1 MTTDL
6 TMELS
11 NFLSMVVLTVA
22 AAMPAQAQITINE
35 VMASNGSTNTDP
47 DYGANA
53 DWIELYNAGQTD
65 VSLGGW
71 SITDNLGKPQKYIL
85 PEVSVKAGGYLLIWC
100 DDNGTGLHASF
111 KLSADGEEVG
121 LFDADGNMV
130 DSMSFGPQ
138 YGDISFGR
146 SIDNSQLTVFFMT
159 PTPGAANT
167 TQGYTGR
174 SNQPVILTQGGAY
187 AGSVTVTITNDQGG
201 VVYYTT
207 DGSEPTQGSSVYS
220 APLTFTKTT
229 VLRARILEDGKMP
242 GIIKTMT
249 YFLNNEFQ
257 GHSLPVISLATD
269 SINFWDTERG
279 IYGYTNSHNEKADF
293 EIPANIE
300 LYENNGSDR
309 AAFNDAVGVKIN
321 GLYAWQIPQKMLG
334 IYFKKKYGE
343 SKLSYQLFHDD
354 ERTKFDD
361 FALRASGNDWNYTMF
376 RDGLLQQACRR
387 GGLNLA
393 LQAFRPSVVYLN
405 GEFLGIHNIREK
417 VNEEYVETRY
427 GLEAGTFDMIE
438 GDQNVE
444 AGDWEEW
451 NHYKELW
458 QKDLSVQANYDA
470 LTAIMDVENYTDF
483 MVAQIW
489 SHNTSVNHNPMAWK
503 PKDGGQWRWIF
514 TDGDR
519 GFNSYADD
527 YTDWYAGKTNM
538 PFGSML
544 KNDGY
549 RRYFCKRAADLLFTA
564 FNPEEIQRQVTEH
577 AQDIEPLMEQ
587 QVQRWLGTRSSYSGN
602 ALTSTR
608 QWRSRISYLRDF
620 CNGRPIVLLWDM
632 YENYGSGV
640 PALLT
645 LTGKSGFKFNGLSI
659 DKDKW
664 CGSYPTD
671 MEIILTAGQRVGY
684 TFKGWRENAVKKL
697 ISTGSQWK
705 YLDDG
710 TSPSSWYAAS
720 FDDSEWK
727 TGASPL
733 GYDTDNK
740 MTDLIKTTVN
750 YGSSNSKYVTTYF
763 RRKFTVDDDPASYLQ
778 IKLRLLRD
786 DGAVVWLN
794 GKQII
799 RSNLREN
806 FESSPLADNYAIP
819 KRAAIRYLTYDIDPS
834 WLCQGENTI
843 AVEIH
848 QNAKNSSDII
858 MDVELLAVLNQ
869 TASNNRLSEQTNPTI
884 KFSIDSDMAAEA
896 MYEPSGLN
904 MLPDTI
910 FSDMTLLKSKS
921 PYYTAADVTVVKG
934 ARLTIEPGVEI
945 RFAPNSCMIVH
956 GGLTAQGTRSDSIR
970 FVLNPQYAGQSWGA
984 LCLINSDSR
993 STLSYATMVDASQGP
1008 RPYNCVAAIS
1018 AYNCQ
1023 QLVLDHLNITDV
1035 TSNPIAARYSD
1046 VTLTNSVIH
1055 SRVTGDLINIKY
1067 GKGRVEHCTFIGND
1081 KVDTD
1086 AIDYD
1091 GINGGIIRDVVAHHF
1106 LGDNS
1111 DAVDIGEQ
1119 AIDVIIDSLMAYNIT
1134 DKGISVGQRSS
1145 VKVTN
1150 STFIQ
1155 TNMGIAVK
1163 DSCHADVDK
1172 CTFFAVATPVACYEK
1187 VEGRLGGNAVVSE
1200 CILSNSYDQTYQC
1213 DDKSSILFS
1222 RSLSDGD
1229 TLSIGNLYG
1238 DPGFTSATEFLLTPA
1253 DLKIGSSYMPEIPQ
1267 MEPLISEICY
1277 HPILDSESE
1286 FIRIYNPADAPF
1298 DISGYVLSQAFDFVF
1313 PDGSIIPAH
1322 GSAYVAANASKFT
1335 PIAQGEQVWQWT
1347 DGKLSNNGE
1356 SVRLSNAAGIVV
1368 DQVSYMSVDPWPVSQ
1383 QSGTI
1388 ILLLRDLNADNHIAA
1403 NWTLKMYPDDVEL
1416 IPATPD
1422 SDILYD
1428 LSGRPIERQP
1438 RGIVIINGKLY
1449 YYK

>member
-1 MTTDL
+1 MFMKRSYYFSVIL
-6 TMELS
+6 
-11 NFLSMVVLTVA
+11 VLTA
-22 AAMPAQAQITINE
+22 LTSMPMQAQVTINE
-35 VMASNGSTNTDP
+35 VLASNGSVNTDP

-65 VSLGGW
+65 VNLGGW
-71 SITDNLGKPQKYIL
+71 SVTDNLDKPQKHIF
-85 PEVSVKAGGYLLIWC
+85 PDGITIKAGGYLLIWC
-100 DDNGTGLHASF
+100 DDLGTGLHAGF

-121 LFDADGNMV
+121 LFDASGNMV

-138 YGDISFGR
+138 YGDISYGR
-146 SIDNSQLTVFFMT
+146 SRDNAGMDVFFMT
-159 PTPGAANT
+159 PTPGTANT
-167 TQGYTGR
+167 TPGYTGR

-201 VVYYTT
+201 KVYYTT
-207 DGSEPTQGSSVYS
+207 DGSEPTEQSSVYS
-220 APLTFTKTT
+220 APLTFTTTT
-229 VLRARILEDGKMP
+229 VLRARILEAGKMP
-242 GIIKTMT
+242 GQTKTMT

-257 GHSLPVISLATD
+257 GHSLPVVSLATE
-269 SINFWDTERG
+269 SSNFWDSEHG
-279 IYGYTNSHNEKADF
+279 IYGYTDKYNEKADF
-293 EIPANIE
+293 EVPVNIE

-309 AAFNDAVGVKIN
+309 AAFNEPAGVKIN
-321 GLYAWQIPQKMLG
+321 GLYAWQLPQKMLG
-334 IYFKKKYGE
+334 VYFKKKYGE
-343 SKLSYQLFHDD
+343 SKLSYQLFYDD
-354 ERTKFDD
+354 ERTTFDD

-405 GEFLGIHNIREK
+405 GEYLGIHNIREK

-427 GLEAGTFDMIE
+427 GLKPGTFDMIE

-458 QKDLSVQANYDA
+458 QKDLSVQSNYDA
-470 LTAIMDVENYTDF
+470 LAAIMDVENFTDF
-483 MVAQIW
+483 IMAQIY

-503 PKDGGQWRWIF
+503 PKGSGQWRWIF

-519 GFNSYADD
+519 GFNKYADD
-527 YTDWYAGKTNM
+527 FADWYANKANM

-544 KNDGY
+544 KNEGY
-549 RRYFCKRAADLLFTA
+549 RKYFCKRAADLLFTA

-577 AQDIEPLMEQ
+577 SKDIEPLMEQ
-587 QVQRWLGTRSSYSGN
+587 QVQRWYGTSSSYSGA

-620 CNGRPIVLLWDM
+620 CNGRPIMLLWDM
-632 YENYGSGV
+632 YENYGIGQ
-640 PALLT
+640 PAMLT

-659 DKDKW
+659 NKDKW
-664 CGSYPTD
+664 SGSYPTD
-671 MEIILTAGQRVGY
+671 MEITLTAGQRVGY
-684 TFKGWRENAVKKL
+684 TFKGWRENAVKYL

-705 YLDDG
+705 YLDNG
-710 TSPSSWYAAS
+710 SSPTSWYSAS
-720 FDDSEWK
+720 FDDSSWAS
-727 TGASPL
+727 GASPL

-740 MTDLIKTTVN
+740 MTDLIKTTVD
-750 YGSSNSKYVTTYF
+750 YGSSSSKYVTTYF
-763 RRKFTVDDDPASYLQ
+763 RRKFTVQDDPSSSYLQ

-786 DGAVVWLN
+786 DGAVVWIN

-819 KRAAIRYLTYDIDPS
+819 KRGAIRYLTYDIDPS
-834 WLCQGENTI
+834 CLHKGENTI
-843 AVEIH
+843 AVEVH
-848 QNAKNSSDII
+848 QTSRTSSDII

-869 TASNNRLSEQTNPTI
+869 TASRDRLSGQSSPTI
-884 KFSIDSDMAAEA
+884 KLSIDSDMAIEA
-896 MYEPSGLN
+896 MYEPDGLN

-910 FSDMTLLKSKS
+910 FTDMTLLKSKS
-921 PYYTAADVTVVKG
+921 PYYTAADVTVIKG

-970 FVLNPQYAGQSWGA
+970 FVLNPQYAGQAWGA
-984 LCLINSDSR
+984 VCFINSDSK
-993 STLSYATMVDASQGP
+993 STLSYATMHDAGQGP
-1008 RPYNCVAAIS
+1008 RMYNCVAAIS

-1046 VTLTNSVIH
+1046 VTLTNSLIH

-1067 GKGRVEHCTFIGND
+1067 GTGRVEHCTFIGND
-1081 KVDTD
+1081 QVDTD

-1091 GINGGIIRDVVAHHF
+1091 GVNGGIIRDVVAHHF
-1106 LGDNS
+1106 LGGNS

-1119 AIDVIIDSLMAYNIT
+1119 ALNVVIDSLLAYNIT

-1145 VKVTN
+1145 VKVSN

-1155 TNMGIAVK
+1155 TDMGVAVK

-1187 VEGRLGGNAVVSE
+1187 VDGRLGGNAVVTE
-1200 CILSNSYDQTYQC
+1200 CILSNSYDRTYLC
-1213 DDKSSILFS
+1213 DAKSSIRFS
-1222 RSLSDGD
+1222 GSLSDGD
-1229 TLSIGNLYG
+1229 TLSMGNLYG
-1238 DPGFTSATEFLLTPA
+1238 DPQFISATDYVLTPA
-1253 DLKIGSSYMPEIPQ
+1253 DLKIGSLYLPETPQ
-1267 MEPLISEICY
+1267 KEPVISEICY
-1277 HPILDSESE
+1277 HPKLDSESE
-1286 FIRIYNPADAPF
+1286 FIRIYNPADTPF
-1298 DISGYVLSQAFDFVF
+1298 DISGYILSQAFDFIF
-1313 PDGSIIPAH
+1313 PEGSLIPAH
-1322 GSAYVAANASKFT
+1322 GSAYVAANASKLT
-1335 PIAQGEQVWQWT
+1335 PIANGDQIWQWT

-1368 DQVSYMSVDPWPVSQ
+1368 DQVSYMSVAPWPVSE
-1383 QSGTI
+1383 QSETTV
-1388 ILLLRDLNADNHIAA
+1388 LLLRDLNADNHIAA
-1403 NWTLKMYPDDVEL
+1403 NWTLKQYSADVEL
-1416 IPATPD
+1416 IPAVSGTD
-1422 SDILYD
+1422 MIYDIN
-1428 LSGRPIERQP
+1428 GRAIEGQP
-1438 RGIVIINGKLY
+1438 RGIVIINGRLY

>member
-1 MTTDL
+1 MAVMAVTA
-6 TMELS
+6 S
-11 NFLSMVVLTVA
+11 KPVH
-22 AAMPAQAQITINE
+22 AQITINE
-35 VMASNGSTNTDP
+35 VLASNNSINTDP
-47 DYGANA
+47 DYGSNA

-65 VSLGGW
+65 VNLGGW
-71 SITDNLGKPQKYIL
+71 AVTDNLGKPQKYIL
-85 PEVSVKAGGYLLIWC
+85 PDGTTIKAGGYLLIWC
-100 DDNGTGLHASF
+100 DDKGTGLHASF

-121 LFDADGNMV
+121 LSNADGKIV
-130 DSMSFGPQ
+130 DSMTFGPQ
-138 YGDISFGR
+138 YVDISYGR
-146 SIDNSQLTVFFMT
+146 PKDNTATTVFFMT

-167 TQGYTGR
+167 AQGYTGR

-187 AGSVTVTITNDQGG
+187 TGSVTVSMTNDQGG

-207 DGSEPTQGSSVYS
+207 DGSEPTNESAVYS

-229 VLRARILEDGKMP
+229 VLRARILEAGMMP
-242 GIIKTMT
+242 GETKTMT
-249 YFLNNEFQ
+249 YFLNNEFN
-257 GHSLPVISLATD
+257 GHSLPVVSLVTE
-269 SINFWDTERG
+269 SSNFWDSEHG
-279 IYGYTNSHNEKADF
+279 IYGYTDKYNEKADF

-309 AAFNDAVGVKIN
+309 AAFNEAVGVKIN
-321 GLYAWQIPQKMLG
+321 GLYAWQLPQKMLG
-334 IYFKKKYGE
+334 IYFRKKYGE

-354 ERTKFDD
+354 ERTTFDD

-376 RDGLLQQACRR
+376 RDGLLQQACRK

-438 GDQNVE
+438 GDQNIE
-444 AGDWEEW
+444 AGDMVEW

-458 QKDLSVQANYDA
+458 QKDLNVQANYDA

-503 PKDGGQWRWIF
+503 PKGEGVWRWIF

-519 GFNSYADD
+519 GFNKYADD
-527 YTDWYAGKTNM
+527 YADWYAEKANM

-549 RRYFCKRAADLLFTA
+549 RRYFCKRTADLLFTA

-577 AQDIEPLMEQ
+577 AKDIEPLMEQ
-587 QVQRWLGTRSSYSGN
+587 QVQRWLGTSSTYSGN

-620 CNGRPIVLLWDM
+620 CNGRPIVLLWDL
-632 YENYGSGV
+632 YETYGAGM

-645 LTGKSGFKFNGLSI
+645 LTGKSGFNFNGLSI
-659 DKDKW
+659 DRNKW
-664 CGSYPTD
+664 SGSYPTD
-671 MEIILTAGQRVGY
+671 MEITLTAGERVGY

-710 TSPSSWYAAS
+710 STPASWYAAS
-720 FDDSEWK
+720 FDDSGWK

-750 YGSSNSKYVTTYF
+750 YGSENSKYVITYF
-763 RRKFTVDDDPASYLQ
+763 RKKISIDEDPASYLQ

-786 DGAVVWLN
+786 DGAVVWIN
-794 GKQII
+794 GKEII

-806 FESSPLADNYAIP
+806 FESNPLADNYAIP
-819 KRAAIRYLTYDIDPS
+819 KRAAIRYVTYDIDPS
-834 WLCQGENTI
+834 CLRQGENTI

-848 QNAKNSSDII
+848 QNARNSSDII
-858 MDVELLAVLNQ
+858 MDVELLAVLDQ
-869 TASNNRLSEQTNPTI
+869 TASQNRLSGQTSPTI
-884 KFSIDSDMAAEA
+884 RFSIDSDMAIEA
-896 MYEPSGLN
+896 IYEPAGLN

-910 FSDMTLLKSKS
+910 SADMTLLKSKS
-921 PYYTAADVTVVKG
+921 PYYTAADVTVLKG

-945 RFAPNSCMIVH
+945 RFAPNSCMIVN
-956 GGLTAQGTRSDSIR
+956 GGLTAQGTVSDSIR

-984 LCLINSDSR
+984 VCFINSDSE
-993 STLSYATMVDASQGP
+993 STISYATMHDANQGP
-1008 RPYNCVAAIS
+1008 RLYNCVAAIS

-1023 QLVLDHLNITDV
+1023 QLTLDHLNITDV
-1035 TSNPIAARYSD
+1035 MSNPIAARYSD
-1046 VTLTNSVIH
+1046 VTLTNSIIH

-1067 GKGRVEHCTFIGND
+1067 GSGRVEHCTFIGND

-1086 AIDYD
+1086 AIDFD
-1091 GINGGIIRDVVAHHF
+1091 GISGGIIRDVVAHHF

-1119 AIDVIIDSLMAYNIT
+1119 ALNVVIDNLMAYNIT

-1145 VKVTN
+1145 VKVSN

-1172 CTFFAVATPVACYEK
+1172 CTFFAVATPIACYEK
-1187 VEGRLGGNAVVSE
+1187 VEGRLGGNAVVTE

-1213 DDKSSILFS
+1213 DDRSSIRFS
-1222 RSLSDGD
+1222 GSLSDGD

-1238 DPGFTSATEFLLTPA
+1238 DPGFESATEFKLTPA
-1253 DLKIGSSYMPEIPQ
+1253 ELKIGSSYMPETPQ
-1267 MEPLISEICY
+1267 MEPVITEICY
-1277 HPILDSESE
+1277 HPTLDSESE
-1286 FIRIYNPADAPF
+1286 FIRICNPTDAPF
-1298 DISGYVLSQAFDFVF
+1298 DISGYVLSQAFDFTF
-1313 PDGSIIPAH
+1313 PEGSFIPAH
-1322 GSAYVAANASKFT
+1322 GSVYVAANASKFT

-1356 SVRLSNAAGIVV
+1356 SIRLSNAAGIVV
-1368 DQVSYMSVDPWPVSQ
+1368 DQVSYLSVDPWPVSE

-1388 ILLLRDLNADNHIAA
+1388 ILLLRDLNADNHLAA
-1403 NWTLKMYPDDVEL
+1403 NWTLKLYPDNVEL
-1416 IPATPD
+1416 IPAAPD
-1422 SDILYD
+1422 SEIIYD
-1428 LSGRPIERQP
+1428 LNGRPIEGQP

-1449 YYK
+1449 YYKLR

>member
-1 MTTDL
+1 MK
-6 TMELS
+6 LS
-11 NFLSMVVLTVA
+11 YYFSIAVLTVA
-22 AAMPAQAQITINE
+22 AVMPAQAQITINE
-35 VMASNGSTNTDP
+35 VLASNGSINTDP
-47 DYGANA
+47 DYGTNA

-65 VSLGGW
+65 VNLGGW
-71 SITDNLGKPQKYIL
+71 SVTDNLDKPKKYIL
-85 PEVSVKAGGYLLIWC
+85 SDGTTIKAGGYLLIWC
-100 DDNGTGLHASF
+100 DDIGTGLHAAF

-121 LFDADGNMV
+121 LFDTAGKMV

-146 SIDNSQLTVFFMT
+146 SMDNAAATVFFMT

-187 AGSVTVTITNDQGG
+187 AGSVTVTVTNDQGG

-207 DGSEPTQGSSVYS
+207 DGSEPTRESKVYS
-220 APLTFTKTT
+220 TPLTFTKTT

-242 GIIKTMT
+242 GQTKTMT

-257 GHSLPVISLATD
+257 GHSLPVVSLATESD
-269 SINFWDTERG
+269 NFWDSEHG
-279 IYGYTNSHNEKADF
+279 IYGWTNANNEKADF
-293 EIPANIE
+293 EIPVNIE

-309 AAFNDAVGVKIN
+309 AAFNEPAGVKIN
-321 GLYAWQIPQKMLG
+321 GLYAWQLPQKMLG
-334 IYFKKKYGE
+334 VYFKKKYGE

-354 ERTKFDD
+354 ERTEFDD

-417 VNEEYVETRY
+417 VNEDYVETRY
-427 GLEAGTFDMIE
+427 GLESGTFDMIE
-438 GDQNVE
+438 GDQNIE
-444 AGDWEEW
+444 AGDMVEW

-470 LTAIMDVENYTDF
+470 LAAVMDVENFTDF
-483 MVAQIW
+483 IVAQIY
-489 SHNTSVNHNPMAWK
+489 SHNTSVDHNPMAWK
-503 PKDGGQWRWIF
+503 PKGGGVWRWIF

-519 GFNSYADD
+519 GFNKYGDD
-527 YTDWYAGKTNM
+527 FADWYAKKSNM

-549 RRYFCKRAADLLFTA
+549 RKYFCKRIADLLFTA

-577 AQDIEPLMEQ
+577 AKDIEPLMEQ
-587 QVQRWLGTRSSYSGN
+587 QVQRWLGTSSSYSGN
-602 ALTSTR
+602 ALTSTM

-620 CNGRPIVLLWDM
+620 CNGRPIMLLWDLN
-632 YENYGSGV
+632 ENYGTGI
-640 PALLT
+640 PAMLT

-659 DKDKW
+659 DKNKW
-664 CGSYPTD
+664 SGSYPTG
-671 MEIILTAGQRVGY
+671 MEITLTAGERVGY

-697 ISTGSQWK
+697 ISTGNKWK

-710 TSPSSWYAAS
+710 SSPSSWYAVS
-720 FDDSEWK
+720 FDDSGWK

-733 GYDTDNK
+733 GYATDSR

-750 YGSSNSKYVTTYF
+750 YGSSSSKYVTTYF
-763 RRKFTVDDDPASYLQ
+763 RQKFTVQDDPESYLQ
-778 IKLRLLRD
+778 IKLRLMRD
-786 DGAVVWLN
+786 DGAVVWIN

-806 FESSPLADNYAIP
+806 FEASPLADNYAVP
-819 KRAAIRYLTYDIDPS
+819 NNAAIKYLTYDIDPS
-834 WLCQGENTI
+834 CLHQGENTI

-848 QNAKNSSDII
+848 QTSRTSSDII

-869 TASNNRLSEQTNPTI
+869 AASRNRLGGQTSPTI
-884 KFSIDSDMAAEA
+884 KLTFDSDIAVEA
-896 MYEPSGLN
+896 MYEPDGLN

-910 FSDMTLLKSKS
+910 YTDMTLLKSKS
-921 PYYTAADVTVVKG
+921 PYYTASDVTVAKG

-984 LCLINSDSR
+984 LCFINTDSR
-993 STLSYATMVDASQGP
+993 STLSYATMTDASQGP
-1008 RPYNCVAAIS
+1008 RLYNCVAAIS
-1018 AYNCQ
+1018 AFGCQ

-1046 VTLTNSVIH
+1046 VTLTNSIIH

-1081 KVDTD
+1081 QVDTD
-1086 AIDYD
+1086 AIDFD

-1119 AIDVIIDSLMAYNIT
+1119 ALGVVIDSLMAYNIT
-1134 DKGISVGQRSS
+1134 DKGISVGQRST
-1145 VKVTN
+1145 VKVSN

-1163 DSCHADVDK
+1163 DSCHADVDR

-1187 VEGRLGGNAVVSE
+1187 VEGRLGGNAVVNE

-1213 DDKSSILFS
+1213 DARSSIRFS
-1222 RSLSDGD
+1222 GSLSDGD
-1229 TLSIGNLYG
+1229 TLSVGNLYG
-1238 DPGFTSATEFLLTPA
+1238 DPQFTSATDFLLTPA
-1253 DLKIGSSYMPEIPQ
+1253 NLNIGSLYMPETPQ
-1267 MEPLISEICY
+1267 KEPVISEICY
-1277 HPILDSESE
+1277 HPKLDSESE
-1286 FIRIYNPADAPF
+1286 YIRIYNPADAPF
-1298 DISGYVLSQAFDFVF
+1298 DISGYILSQAFDFTF
-1313 PDGSIIPAH
+1313 PQGSLIPAH
-1322 GSAYVAANASKFT
+1322 GSAYIAANASKLT
-1335 PIAQGEQVWQWT
+1335 PKVNGEQVWQWT

-1356 SVRLSNAAGIVV
+1356 SIRLSNAAGIVV
-1368 DQVSYMSVDPWPVSQ
+1368 DQVSYMSVAPWPVSE
-1383 QSGTI
+1383 QSGTTV
-1388 ILLLRDLNADNHIAA
+1388 LLLRDLNADNHLVA
-1403 NWTLKMYPDDVEL
+1403 NWSLKQYPDDVEL
-1416 IPATPD
+1416 IPAVPGTD
-1422 SDILYD
+1422 MIYD
-1428 LSGRPIERQP
+1428 LNGRAIDGQP
-1438 RGIVIINGKLY
+1438 RGLVIINGKLY
-1449 YYK
+1449 FYK

>member
-1 MTTDL
+1 MK
-6 TMELS
+6 LS
-11 NFLSMVVLTVA
+11 KYFPIIAMLSALSA
-22 AAMPAQAQITINE
+22 IPAGAQITINE
-35 VMASNGSTNTDP
+35 VLASNGSINTDP
-47 DYGANA
+47 DYGTNA

-65 VSLGGW
+65 VNLGGW
-71 SITDNLGKPQKYIL
+71 SVTDNLGKPKKHLL
-85 PEVSVKAGGYLLIWC
+85 PSGTTIKAGGYLLIWC
-100 DDNGTGLHASF
+100 DDRGTGLHAGF

-121 LFDADGNMV
+121 LFDASGDMV
-130 DSMSFGPQ
+130 DSMTFGPQ

-146 SIDNSQLTVFFMT
+146 DSTGMTVFFMT

-167 TQGYTGR
+167 APGYTGR

-187 AGSVTVTITNDQGG
+187 TGSVTVTITNDQGG
-201 VVYYTT
+201 KVYYTT
-207 DGSEPTQGSSVYS
+207 DGSEPTEQSNVYTT
-220 APLTFTKTT
+220 PLTFTNTT
-229 VLRARILEDGKMP
+229 VLRARILEAGKMP
-242 GIIKTMT
+242 GQIKTMT
-249 YFLNNEFQ
+249 YFLNNEFL
-257 GHSLPVISLATD
+257 GHSLPVVSLATD
-269 SINFWDTERG
+269 SLNFWDSEHG
-279 IYGYTNSHNEKADF
+279 IYGWTNANNKKADF
-293 EIPANIE
+293 EVPVNIE

-309 AAFNDAVGVKIN
+309 AAFNDLAGVKIN
-321 GLYAWQIPQKMLG
+321 GLYAWQLPQKMLG
-334 IYFKKKYGE
+334 VYFKKKYGE

-354 ERTKFDD
+354 ARTTFDD

-417 VNEEYVETRY
+417 VNEEYIETRY
-427 GLEAGTFDMIE
+427 GLKAGTFDMIE

-451 NHYKELW
+451 NHYKALW
-458 QKDLSVQANYDA
+458 QKDLTVQANYDA
-470 LTAIMDVENYTDF
+470 LAAIMDIENYTDF

-503 PKDGGQWRWIF
+503 PKGEGVWRWIF

-519 GFNSYADD
+519 GFNNYADD
-527 YTDWYAGKTNM
+527 YSDWYAGKANM

-544 KNDGY
+544 KNEGY
-549 RRYFCKRAADLLFTA
+549 RNYFCKRAADLLFTA

-577 AQDIEPLMEQ
+577 SKDIEPLMEQ
-587 QVQRWLGTRSSYSGN
+587 QVQRWYGTSSSYSGK
-602 ALTSTR
+602 ALTSTM

-632 YENYGSGV
+632 YENYGTGA

-645 LTGKSGFKFNGLSI
+645 LTGQSGFTFNGLSI
-659 DKDKW
+659 NKNKW
-664 CGSYPTD
+664 SGSYPTD
-671 MEIILTAGQRVGY
+671 MEITLTAGQRVGY

-710 TSPSSWYAAS
+710 SSPTAWYAQS
-720 FDDSEWK
+720 FDDSGWAS
-727 TGASPL
+727 GASPL
-733 GYDTDNK
+733 GYDTDGK

-750 YGSSNSKYVTTYF
+750 YGSANSKYVTTYF
-763 RRKFTVDDDPASYLQ
+763 RRKFTIEDDPASYLQ

-786 DGAVVWLN
+786 DGAVVWIN

-806 FESSPLADNYAIP
+806 FESNPLADNYSVP

-834 WLCQGENTI
+834 CLRQGENII

-848 QNAKNSSDII
+848 QTTRTSSDII

-869 TASNNRLSEQTNPTI
+869 AATQDRLSGQNNPTI
-884 KFSIDSDMAAEA
+884 SLSIDSDMAIEA
-896 MYEPSGLN
+896 MYERDGLN

-910 FSDMTLLKSKS
+910 FADMTLFKSKS
-921 PYYTAADVTVVKG
+921 PYYTASDVTVIKG

-945 RFAPNSCMIVH
+945 RFAPRSCMIVH
-956 GGLTAQGTRSDSIR
+956 GGLTAQGTSSDSIR
-970 FVLNPQYAGQSWGA
+970 FVLNPQYAGQAWGA
-984 LCLINSDSR
+984 LCFINSDTTSM
-993 STLSYATMVDASQGP
+993 LSYATMRDASQGP
-1008 RPYNCVAAIS
+1008 RLYNCVAAIS

-1046 VTLTNSVIH
+1046 VTLTNSLLH

-1067 GKGRVEHCTFIGND
+1067 GTGRVEHCTFIGND
-1081 KVDTD
+1081 QVDTD

-1091 GINGGIIRDVVAHHF
+1091 GVNGGIIRDVVAHHF
-1106 LGDNS
+1106 LGSNS

-1119 AIDVIIDSLMAYNIT
+1119 AIGVIIDSLLAYNIT

-1145 VKVTN
+1145 VKVSN

-1155 TNMGIAVK
+1155 TNMGVAVK

-1187 VEGRLGGNAVVSE
+1187 VDGRLGGNAVVTE
-1200 CILSNSYDQTYQC
+1200 CILSNSYDQTYLC
-1213 DDKSSILFS
+1213 DAKSSIRFS
-1222 RSLSDGD
+1222 ASLSDGD
-1229 TLSIGNLYG
+1229 MLSAGNLYG
-1238 DPGFTSATEFLLTPA
+1238 DPQFTSATDYMLTPA
-1253 DLKIGSSYMPEIPQ
+1253 QLKIGSTYLPETPHQ
-1267 MEPLISEICY
+1267 EPVISEICY
-1277 HPILDSESE
+1277 HPKLDSESE
-1286 FIRIYNPADAPF
+1286 YIRIYNPADTPF
-1298 DISGYVLSQAFDFVF
+1298 DMSGYTLSQAFEFTF
-1313 PDGSIIPAH
+1313 PDGSLIPAH
-1322 GSAYVAANASKFT
+1322 GSAYVAASASKLK
-1335 PIAQGEQVWQWT
+1335 PEGQSDNIWQWT

-1368 DQVSYMSVDPWPVSQ
+1368 DQVSYMSVAPWPVSE
-1383 QSGTI
+1383 QSETTV
-1388 ILLLRDLNADNHIAA
+1388 LLLRDLNADNHLAS
-1403 NWTLKMYPDDVEL
+1403 NWTLKQYTADVEL
-1416 IPATPD
+1416 IPAAPGTD
-1422 SDILYD
+1422 LIYDIN
-1428 LSGRPIERQP
+1428 GRVIEGQP
-1438 RGIVIINGKLY
+1438 RGMVIINGKLY

>member
-1 MTTDL
+1 MA
-6 TMELS
+6 
-11 NFLSMVVLTVA
+11 VLTIMS
-22 AAMPAQAQITINE
+22 AMPAKAQITINE
-35 VMASNGSTNTDP
+35 VLASNGSTNTDP
-47 DYGANA
+47 DYGTNA

-65 VSLGGW
+65 VNLGGW
-71 SITDNLGKPQKYIL
+71 SVTDNLDKPYKYIL
-85 PEVSVKAGGYLLIWC
+85 PDSISIKAGEYMLIWC
-100 DDNGTGLHASF
+100 DGVGTGLHPGF

-121 LFDADGNMV
+121 LFDAEGKMV

-146 SIDNSQLTVFFMT
+146 SIDNTGMTVFFMI

-167 TQGYTGR
+167 TPGYTGR

-187 AGSVTVTITNDQGG
+187 SGSVTVTVTNDQGG

-207 DGSEPTQGSSVYS
+207 DGSEPTEESNVYS
-220 APLTFTKTT
+220 APLTFTQTT
-229 VLRARILEDGKMP
+229 VLRARILEAGKMP
-242 GIIKTMT
+242 GLTKTMT
-249 YFLNNEFQ
+249 YFLNDEFQ
-257 GHSLPVISLATD
+257 GHSLPVVSLATE
-269 SINFWDTERG
+269 SSNFWDSEHG
-279 IYGYTNSHNEKADF
+279 IYGWTNAHNEKADF
-293 EIPANIE
+293 EIPVNIE

-309 AAFNDAVGVKIN
+309 AAFNEPVGVKIN
-321 GLYAWQIPQKMLG
+321 GLYAWQLPQKMLG
-334 IYFKKKYGE
+334 VYFKKKYGE

-354 ERTKFDD
+354 PRTVFDD

-376 RDGLLQQACRR
+376 RDGLLQQACRK

-417 VNEEYVETRY
+417 VNEEYIETRY
-427 GLEAGTFDMIE
+427 GLKSGTFDMIE
-438 GDQNVE
+438 GDQTVE

-458 QKDLSVQANYDA
+458 QKDLSVQANYNA
-470 LTAIMDVENYTDF
+470 LVEIMDVENYTDF

-503 PKDGGQWRWIF
+503 PKGSGQWRWIF

-519 GFNSYADD
+519 GFNNYADD
-527 YTDWYAGKTNM
+527 YADWYAEKANM

-549 RRYFCKRAADLLFTA
+549 RNYFCKRTADLLFTA

-577 AQDIEPLMEQ
+577 MKDIEPLMEQ
-587 QVQRWLGTRSSYSGN
+587 QVERWLGTTSSYSGN

-632 YENYGSGV
+632 YENYGTGA

-645 LTGKSGFKFNGLSI
+645 LTGKTGFDFNGLAI
-659 DKDKW
+659 NKDKW
-664 CGSYPTD
+664 SGSYPTD
-671 MEIILTAGQRVGY
+671 MEITLTARERVGY

-710 TSPSSWYAAS
+710 STPTSWYTPS
-720 FDDSEWK
+720 FDDSAWK

-740 MTDLIKTTVN
+740 MTDLINTTVN
-750 YGSSNSKYVTTYF
+750 YGSENSKYVITYF
-763 RRKFTVDDDPASYLQ
+763 RRKFTVDDDPSSYLQ

-794 GKQII
+794 GKEII

-806 FESSPLADNYAIP
+806 FESNPLADNYAIP

-834 WLCQGENTI
+834 WLRQGENTL
-843 AVEIH
+843 AVEVH
-848 QNAKNSSDII
+848 QTSRSSSDII

-869 TASNNRLSEQTNPTI
+869 TASQNRLSGQTQPTI
-884 KFSIDSDMAAEA
+884 KLSIDSDMAVEA
-896 MYEPSGLN
+896 MYEPDGLN

-910 FSDMTLLKSKS
+910 FTDMILFKSKS
-921 PYYTAADVTVVKG
+921 PYYTAADVTVAKG

-945 RFAPNSCMIVH
+945 RFAPNSNMIVH
-956 GGLTAQGTRSDSIR
+956 GGLTAQGTGSDSIR
-970 FVLNPQYAGQSWGA
+970 FILNPQYAGQSWGA
-984 LCLINSDSR
+984 ICLINSDSR
-993 STLSYATMVDASQGP
+993 STISYATMRDANQGP
-1008 RPYNCVAAIS
+1008 RMYNCVAAIS

-1023 QLVLDHLNITDV
+1023 HLMLDHLNITDV
-1035 TSNPIAARYSD
+1035 VSNPIAARYSD
-1046 VTLTNSVIH
+1046 VTLTNSIIH
-1055 SRVTGDLINIKY
+1055 SRVTGDLINVKY

-1081 KVDTD
+1081 QVDTD
-1086 AIDYD
+1086 AIDFD
-1091 GINGGIIRDVVAHHF
+1091 GIDGGIIRDVVAHHF

-1119 AIDVIIDSLMAYNIT
+1119 AIGVIIDSLLAYTIT
-1134 DKGISVGQRSS
+1134 DKGISVGQRST
-1145 VKVTN
+1145 VKVSN

-1155 TNMGIAVK
+1155 TNMGVAVK
-1163 DSCHADVDK
+1163 DSCHADIDK

-1187 VEGRLGGNAVVSE
+1187 VDGRLGGNAVVTE
-1200 CILSNSYDQTYQC
+1200 CILSNSYDRTYEC
-1213 DDKSSILFS
+1213 DTKSSIRFS
-1222 RSLSDGD
+1222 GSLSDGD

-1238 DPGFTSATEFLLTPA
+1238 DPQFLSATNYMLTPA
-1253 DLKIGSSYMPEIPQ
+1253 NLKIGSTYLPETPQ
-1267 MEPLISEICY
+1267 REPVISEICY
-1277 HPILDSESE
+1277 HPMLDSESE
-1286 FIRIYNPADAPF
+1286 YIRIYNPADTPF
-1298 DISGYVLSQAFDFVF
+1298 DISGYILSQAFDFTF
-1313 PDGSIIPAH
+1313 PQGSMIPAH
-1322 GSAYVAANASKFT
+1322 GSVYVAADASKLT
-1335 PIAQGEQVWQWT
+1335 PSVKSEQVWQWT

-1368 DQVSYMSVDPWPVSQ
+1368 DQVTYMSVSPWPASE
-1383 QSGTI
+1383 QSGTTV
-1388 ILLLRDLNADNHIAA
+1388 LLLRDLNADNHMAA
-1403 NWTLKMYPDDVEL
+1403 NWTLKQYPTDVEL
-1416 IPATPD
+1416 IPAATGTD
-1422 SDILYD
+1422 MIYDIN
-1428 LSGRPIERQP
+1428 GRPVEGQP

>member
-1 MTTDL
+1 MR
-6 TMELS
+6 LS
-11 NFLSMVVLTVA
+11 NYLSVMAMLTIV
-22 AAMPAQAQITINE
+22 AAMPAKAQITINE
-35 VMASNGSTNTDP
+35 VLASNGSINTDP

-53 DWIELYNAGQTD
+53 DWIELHNAGQTD
-65 VSLGGW
+65 VNLAGW
-71 SITDNLGKPQKYIL
+71 SVTDNLGKPQKYVL
-85 PEVSVKAGGYLLIWC
+85 PEGVSIKAGGYLLIWC
-100 DDNGTGLHASF
+100 DDKGTGLHAGF

-121 LFDADGNMV
+121 LFDADGKMV
-130 DSMSFGPQ
+130 DSMTFGPQ
-138 YGDISFGR
+138 YGDISYGR
-146 SIDNSQLTVFFMT
+146 SKDNPAVTLFFMT
-159 PTPGAANT
+159 PTPGAANN

-187 AGSVTVTITNDQGG
+187 AGSVTVTVTNDQGG

-207 DGSEPTQGSSVYS
+207 DGSEPTKESNVYT

-229 VLRARILEDGKMP
+229 VLRARIVEDGKMP
-242 GIIKTMT
+242 GLTKTMT
-249 YFLNNEFQ
+249 YFLNDEFQ
-257 GHSLPVISLATD
+257 GHSLPVVSLATE
-269 SINFWDTERG
+269 SGNFWDSEHG
-279 IYGYTNSHNEKADF
+279 IYGWTNANNEKADF
-293 EIPANIE
+293 EIPVNIE

-309 AAFNDAVGVKIN
+309 AAFNEPAGVKIN
-321 GLYAWQIPQKMLG
+321 GLYAWQLPQKMLG
-334 IYFKKKYGE
+334 VYFKKKYGE
-343 SKLSYQLFHDD
+343 SKLSYQLYHDD
-354 ERTKFDD
+354 QRKEFDD
-361 FALRASGNDWNYTMF
+361 FAVRASGNDWNYTMF
-376 RDGLLQQACRR
+376 RDGLLQQACRK

-417 VNEEYVETRY
+417 VNEEYIETRY
-427 GLEAGTFDMIE
+427 GLESGTFDMIE

-470 LTAIMDVENYTDF
+470 LTQIMDVENYTDF

-503 PKDGGQWRWIF
+503 PKGEGVWRWIF

-519 GFNSYADD
+519 GFNKYADD
-527 YTDWYAGKTNM
+527 YADWYAQKANM

-544 KNDGY
+544 KNEGY
-549 RRYFCKRAADLLFTA
+549 RKYFCKRTADLLFTA

-577 AQDIEPLMEQ
+577 ANDIEPLMEQ
-587 QVQRWLGTRSSYSGN
+587 QVERWLGTSSSYSGN

-608 QWRSRISYLRDF
+608 QWRTRVSYLRDF

-632 YENYGSGV
+632 YENYGTGA

-645 LTGKSGFKFNGLSI
+645 LTGKSGFEFNGLAI
-659 DKDKW
+659 NKDKW

-671 MEIILTAGQRVGY
+671 MEITLTARERVGY
-684 TFKGWRENAVKKL
+684 AFKGWRENAVKEL

-710 TSPSSWYAAS
+710 TSPTAWYTAS
-720 FDDSEWK
+720 FDDSGWK
-727 TGASPL
+727 AGASPL

-750 YGSSNSKYVTTYF
+750 YGSENSKFVATYF

-806 FESSPLADNYAIP
+806 FESNPLADNYAIP

-834 WLCQGENTI
+834 WLRQGENTI
-843 AVEIH
+843 AVEVH
-848 QNAKNSSDII
+848 QTSRSSSDII
-858 MDVELLAVLNQ
+858 MDVALLAVLNQ
-869 TASNNRLSEQTNPTI
+869 TASQNRLSGQTSPTI
-884 KFSIDSDMAAEA
+884 KLSIDSDMAVEA
-896 MYEPSGLN
+896 MYEKADLN

-910 FSDMTLLKSKS
+910 FADMTLLKSQS
-921 PYYTAADVTVVKG
+921 PYYTAADVTVAKG

-956 GGLTAQGTRSDSIR
+956 GGITAQGTLSDSIH

-984 LCLINSDSR
+984 ICFINSDSK
-993 STLSYATMVDASQGP
+993 STISYATMHDANQGP
-1008 RPYNCVAAIS
+1008 RLYNCVAAIS
-1018 AYNCQ
+1018 AYKCQ
-1023 QLVLDHLNITDV
+1023 QLMLDHLSITDV
-1035 TSNPIAARYSD
+1035 ASNPIAARYSD
-1046 VTLTNSVIH
+1046 VTLTNSLIH

-1091 GINGGIIRDVVAHHF
+1091 GVNGGIIRDVVAHHF
-1106 LGDNS
+1106 LGSNS

-1119 AIDVIIDSLMAYNIT
+1119 AIGVIIDSLLAYNIT

-1145 VKVTN
+1145 VKVSN

-1155 TNMGIAVK
+1155 TNMGVAVK
-1163 DSCHADVDK
+1163 DSCHADIDK

-1187 VEGRLGGNAVVSE
+1187 VDGRLGGNAVVTE
-1200 CILSNSYDQTYQC
+1200 CILSNSYDRTYEC
-1213 DDKSSILFS
+1213 DDRSSIRFS
-1222 RSLSDGD
+1222 GSLSDGD

-1238 DPGFTSATEFLLTPA
+1238 DPQFISATNFMLTPA
-1253 DLKIGSSYMPEIPQ
+1253 ELKIGSTYLPETPQ
-1267 MEPLISEICY
+1267 VEPLISEICY
-1277 HPILDSESE
+1277 HPKQDSESE
-1286 FIRIYNPADAPF
+1286 YIRIYNPTDKPF
-1298 DISGYVLSQAFDFVF
+1298 DISGYILSQAFDFVF
-1313 PDGSIIPAH
+1313 PEGSLIPAH
-1322 GSAYVAANASKFT
+1322 GSAYVAANSSKLR
-1335 PIAQGEQVWQWT
+1335 PSVNGDQIWQWT

-1356 SVRLSNAAGIVV
+1356 SIRLSNAAGIVV
-1368 DQVSYMSVDPWPVSQ
+1368 DQVSYMSVSPWPVSE
-1383 QSGTI
+1383 QSSTTA
-1388 ILLLRDLNADNHIAA
+1388 LLLRDLNSDNHIAA
-1403 NWTLKMYPDDVEL
+1403 NWTLKLYPTDVKL
-1416 IPATPD
+1416 IPAVPGT
-1422 SDILYD
+1422 DIIYD
-1428 LSGRPIERQP
+1428 TNGRPVEGQP

-1449 YYK
+1449 YMQR

>member
-1 MTTDL
+1 MK
-6 TMELS
+6 LS
-11 NFLSMVVLTVA
+11 NYLSVMAVLTIM
-22 AAMPAQAQITINE
+22 AAMPAKAQIIINE
-35 VMASNGSTNTDP
+35 VLASNGSTNTDP

-53 DWIELYNAGQTD
+53 DWIELHNAGKAD
-65 VSLGGW
+65 VNLRGW
-71 SITDNLGKPQKYIL
+71 SITDNLNKPAKFVL
-85 PEVSVKAGGYLLIWC
+85 PDTTVNAGGFLLIWC
-100 DDNGTGLHASF
+100 DDLGTGLHAGF

-121 LFDADGNMV
+121 LFDADGKMV

-138 YGDISFGR
+138 YGDVSFGR
-146 SIDNSQLTVFFMT
+146 SLDNAGLPVFFMI

-187 AGSVTVTITNDQGG
+187 AGSVTVTVTNDQGG

-207 DGSEPTQGSSVYS
+207 DGSEPTKESNVYTS
-220 APLTFTKTT
+220 PLTFTRTT
-229 VLRARILEDGKMP
+229 VFRARILEDGKMP
-242 GIIKTMT
+242 GLTKTMT
-249 YFLNNEFQ
+249 YFLNDEFQ
-257 GHSLPVISLATD
+257 GHSLPIVSLATE
-269 SINFWDTERG
+269 SGNFWDSEHG
-279 IYGYTNSHNEKADF
+279 IYGWTNAHNEKADF
-293 EIPANIE
+293 EIPVNIE

-309 AAFNDAVGVKIN
+309 AAFNEPAGVKIN
-321 GLYAWQIPQKMLG
+321 GLYAWQLPQKMLG
-334 IYFKKKYGE
+334 VYFKKKYGE

-354 ERTKFDD
+354 GRNEFDD

-417 VNEEYVETRY
+417 VNEEYIETRY

-438 GDQNVE
+438 GDQTVE

-470 LTAIMDVENYTDF
+470 LAAIMDVENYTDF

-503 PKDGGQWRWIF
+503 PKEGGVWRWIF

-527 YTDWYAGKTNM
+527 YTDWYAGKANM

-544 KNDGY
+544 KNEGY
-549 RRYFCKRAADLLFTA
+549 RNYFCKRAADLLFTA

-577 AQDIEPLMEQ
+577 SKDIEPLMEQ
-587 QVQRWLGTRSSYSGN
+587 QVQRWLGTSSSYSGN

-632 YENYGSGV
+632 YENYGTGM

-645 LTGKSGFKFNGLSI
+645 LTGKTGFEFNGLAI
-659 DKDKW
+659 NKDKW
-664 CGSYPTD
+664 SGSYPSG
-671 MEIILTAGQRVGY
+671 MEITLTARQRVGY
-684 TFKGWRENAVKKL
+684 TFTGWRENAVKKL
-697 ISTGSQWK
+697 ISTGSGWK

-710 TSPSSWYAAS
+710 STPASWQAAS
-720 FDDSEWK
+720 FDDSAWK
-727 TGASPL
+727 SGASPL

-763 RRKFTVDDDPASYLQ
+763 RRKFTVDEDPASYLQ

-786 DGAVVWLN
+786 DGAVVYIN
-794 GKQII
+794 GQQII

-806 FESSPLADNYAIP
+806 YESNPLADNYAIP

-834 WLCQGENTI
+834 WLRQGENTI
-843 AVEIH
+843 AVEVH
-848 QNAKNSSDII
+848 QTSRSSSDII

-869 TASNNRLSEQTNPTI
+869 TASQNRLSGQTSPTI
-884 KFSIDSDMAAEA
+884 KLSIDSDMAVEA

-910 FSDMTLLKSKS
+910 FADMTLLKSKS

-934 ARLTIEPGVEI
+934 ARLTVEPGVEI

-970 FVLNPQYAGQSWGA
+970 FVLNPQYAGQAWGA
-984 LCLINSDSR
+984 LCFINSDSR
-993 STLSYATMVDASQGP
+993 STLSYATMTDAGQGP
-1008 RPYNCVAAIS
+1008 RLYNCVAAIS

-1046 VTLTNSVIH
+1046 VTLTNSIIH
-1055 SRVTGDLINIKY
+1055 SRVTGDLINVKY

-1081 KVDTD
+1081 QVDTD
-1086 AIDYD
+1086 AIDFD

-1119 AIDVIIDSLMAYNIT
+1119 AIGVVIDSLLAYTIT
-1134 DKGISVGQRSS
+1134 DKGISVGQRST
-1145 VKVTN
+1145 VKVCN

-1155 TNMGIAVK
+1155 TNMGVAVK
-1163 DSCHADVDK
+1163 DSCHADIDK

-1187 VEGRLGGNAVVSE
+1187 VDGRLGGNAVVTE
-1200 CILSNSYDQTYQC
+1200 CILSNSYDRTYEC
-1213 DDKSSILFS
+1213 DANSSIRFS
-1222 RSLSDGD
+1222 GSLSDGD
-1229 TLSIGNLYG
+1229 TLSAGNLYG
-1238 DPGFTSATEFLLTPA
+1238 DAQFTSATNFILIPA
-1253 DLKIGSSYMPEIPQ
+1253 DLKIGSTYLPETPQ
-1267 MEPLISEICY
+1267 AEPVISEICF
-1277 HPILDSESE
+1277 HPTLDSESE
-1286 FIRIYNPADAPF
+1286 YIRIYNPANTPF
-1298 DISGYVLSQAFDFVF
+1298 DLSGYTLSQAFDFTF
-1313 PDGSIIPAH
+1313 PEGSRIPAQK
-1322 GSAYVAANASKFT
+1322 SIYVAANASKLS
-1335 PIAQGEQVWQWT
+1335 PKVNGDKVWQWT

-1356 SVRLSNAAGIVV
+1356 SIRLSNPAGIVV
-1368 DQVSYMSVDPWPVSQ
+1368 DQVTYMSVAPWPVSE
-1383 QSGTI
+1383 QSGTTA
-1388 ILLLRDLNADNHIAA
+1388 LLLRDLNADNHMAA
-1403 NWTLKMYPDDVEL
+1403 NWTLTQYPTDVKL
-1416 IPATPD
+1416 IPSVQG
-1422 SDILYD
+1422 SDIIYD
-1428 LSGRPIERQP
+1428 LNGRLIEGQP
-1438 RGIVIINGKLY
+1438 QGIVIINGKLY
-1449 YYK
+1449 YYKQQ

>member
-645 LTGKSGFKFNGLSI
+645 LTGKSGFEFNGLAI
-659 DKDKW
+659 NKDKW

-671 MEIILTAGQRVGY
+671 MEITLTARERVGY

-848 QNAKNSSDII
+848 QTSKSSSDII
-858 MDVELLAVLNQ
+858 MDVELLAVLDQ
-869 TASNNRLSEQTNPTI
+869 TAPQNRLSGQTSPTI
-884 KFSIDSDMAAEA
+884 KFSIDSDMAVEA
-896 MYEPSGLN
+896 LYESSGLN

-910 FSDMTLLKSKS
+910 FTDMTLLKSKS
-921 PYYTAADVTVVKG
+921 PYYTAADVTVMKG

-945 RFAPNSCMIVH
+945 RFAPKSCMIVH
-956 GGLTAQGTRSDSIR
+956 GGLTAQGTQSDSIR

-984 LCLINSDSR
+984 LCFINSDSK
-993 STLSYATMVDASQGP
+993 STLSYSTMRDANQGP
-1008 RPYNCVAAIS
+1008 RMYNCVAAIS
-1018 AYNCQ
+1018 AYNCP
-1023 QLVLDHLNITDV
+1023 QLELDHLNITDV

-1055 SRVTGDLINIKY
+1055 SRVTGDLINVKY

-1081 KVDTD
+1081 QVDTD
-1086 AIDYD
+1086 AIDFD
-1091 GINGGIIRDVVAHHF
+1091 GINDGIIRDVVAHHF
-1106 LGDNS
+1106 LGNNS

-1119 AIDVIIDSLMAYNIT
+1119 ALGVIIDNLMAYNIT
-1134 DKGISVGQRSS
+1134 DKGISVGQRST

-1187 VEGRLGGNAVVSE
+1187 VDGRLGGNAVVNE
-1200 CILSNSYDQTYQC
+1200 CILSNSYDQTYEC
-1213 DDKSSILFS
+1213 DDKSSIRFS
-1222 RSLSDGD
+1222 GSLSDGD

-1238 DPGFTSATEFLLTPA
+1238 DPQFASATDYLLTPA
-1253 DLKIGSSYMPEIPQ
+1253 NLKIGSTYMPETPQ
-1267 MEPLISEICY
+1267 KEPVISEICY
-1277 HPILDSESE
+1277 HPKLDSESE

-1322 GSAYVAANASKFT
+1322 GNAYVAANASKFT

-1416 IPATPD
+1416 IPAAPD

-1428 LSGRPIERQP
+1428 LSGRPIEGQP

>member
-1 MTTDL
+1 MK
-6 TMELS
+6 LS
-11 NFLSMVVLTVA
+11 NYLSVMAVLTIM
-22 AAMPAQAQITINE
+22 AAMPAKAQVTINE
-35 VMASNGSTNTDP
+35 VLASNGSINTDP
-47 DYGANA
+47 DYGTNA

-65 VSLGGW
+65 VNLGGW
-71 SITDNLGKPQKYIL
+71 SVTDNLGKPQKHIL
-85 PEVSVKAGGYLLIWC
+85 PDGTTIKAGGYLLIWC
-100 DDNGTGLHASF
+100 DDISSGLHAGF

-121 LFDADGNMV
+121 LFDADGKMV
-130 DSMSFGPQ
+130 DSMTFGPQ

-146 SIDNSQLTVFFMT
+146 SMDNAGMTVFFMT

-167 TQGYTGR
+167 TPGYTGR

-187 AGSVTVTITNDQGG
+187 AGSVTVTVTNDQGG

-207 DGSEPTQGSSVYS
+207 DGSEPTKASSVYS
-220 APLTFTKTT
+220 APLTFTQTT

-242 GIIKTMT
+242 GLTKTMT

-257 GHSLPVISLATD
+257 GHSLPIVSLATD
-269 SINFWDTERG
+269 SDNFWDSEHG
-279 IYGYTNSHNEKADF
+279 IYGWTNANNEKADF
-293 EIPANIE
+293 EIPVNIE

-309 AAFNDAVGVKIN
+309 AAFNEAAGVKIN
-321 GLYAWQIPQKMLG
+321 GLYAWQLPQKMLG
-334 IYFKKKYGE
+334 VYFKKKYGE

-354 ERTKFDD
+354 ARTEFDD

-393 LQAFRPSVVYLN
+393 LQAFRPSAVYLN

-417 VNEEYVETRY
+417 VNEEYIETRY

-470 LTAIMDVENYTDF
+470 LAAIMDVENYTDF

-503 PKDGGQWRWIF
+503 PKGGGVWSWIF

-527 YTDWYAGKTNM
+527 YTDWYAGKANM

-587 QVQRWLGTRSSYSGN
+587 QVQRWLGTSSSYSGN

-620 CNGRPIVLLWDM
+620 CDGRPIVLLWDM
-632 YENYGSGV
+632 YENYGTGM

-645 LTGKSGFKFNGLSI
+645 LTGKSGFDFNGLAI
-659 DKDKW
+659 NKNKW

-671 MEIILTAGQRVGY
+671 MEITLTAGQRVGY

-697 ISTGSQWK
+697 ITTGSQWK
-705 YLDDG
+705 YLDNG
-710 TSPSSWYAAS
+710 TSPTSWYAAS
-720 FDDSEWK
+720 FDDSAWK
-727 TGASPL
+727 QGASPL
-733 GYDTDNK
+733 GYDTDEK

-763 RRKFTVDDDPASYLQ
+763 RRKFTVEDDPASYLQ

-834 WLCQGENTI
+834 WLRQGENTL

-848 QNAKNSSDII
+848 QTSKSSSDII

-869 TASNNRLSEQTNPTI
+869 TASQNRLSGQTSPTI
-884 KFSIDSDMAAEA
+884 KLSIDSDMAVEA
-896 MYEPSGLN
+896 MYEPTGLN

-910 FSDMTLLKSKS
+910 FTDMTLLKSKS
-921 PYYTAADVTVVKG
+921 PYYTASDVTIVKG

-984 LCLINSDSR
+984 VCFINSDSK
-993 STLSYATMVDASQGP
+993 SMLSYATMTNANQGP
-1008 RPYNCVAAIS
+1008 RLYNCVAAIS
-1018 AYNCQ
+1018 AYNCP

-1035 TSNPIAARYSD
+1035 MSNPIAARYSD
-1046 VTLTNSVIH
+1046 VTLTNSIIH
-1055 SRVTGDLINIKY
+1055 SRVTGDLINVKY

-1086 AIDYD
+1086 AIDFD
-1091 GINGGIIRDVVAHHF
+1091 GIDGGIIRDVVAHHF

-1119 AIDVIIDSLMAYNIT
+1119 AIGVIIDSLLAYTIT
-1134 DKGISVGQRSS
+1134 DKGISVGQRST
-1145 VKVTN
+1145 VKVSN

-1187 VEGRLGGNAVVSE
+1187 VDGRLGGNAVVNE
-1200 CILSNSYDQTYQC
+1200 CILSNSYDRTYEC
-1213 DDKSSILFS
+1213 DDRSSIIFS
-1222 RSLSDGD
+1222 GSLSDGD

-1238 DPGFTSATEFLLTPA
+1238 NPKFASATDYMLTPA
-1253 DLKIGSSYMPEIPQ
+1253 DLKIGSTYMPETPQ
-1267 MEPLISEICY
+1267 KEPIISEICY
-1277 HPILDSESE
+1277 HPMLDSESE
-1286 FIRIYNPADAPF
+1286 FIRIYNPAETPF
-1298 DISGYVLSQAFDFVF
+1298 DISGYILSQAFDFIF
-1313 PDGSIIPAH
+1313 PEGSIIPAH
-1322 GSAYVAANASKFT
+1322 GNVYVAANASKLR
-1335 PIAQGEQVWQWT
+1335 PIAQGNQVWQWT

-1368 DQVSYMSVDPWPVSQ
+1368 DQVSYMSVAPWPVSE

-1388 ILLLRDLNADNHIAA
+1388 ILMLRDMNADNHLAA
-1403 NWTLKMYPDDVEL
+1403 NWTLKQYPDNVEL
-1416 IPATPD
+1416 IPAAPGTD
-1422 SDILYD
+1422 MIYDIN
-1428 LSGRPIERQP
+1428 GRAINGQP
-1438 RGIVIINGKLY
+1438 RGIVIINGKIY
-1449 YYK
+1449 YYR

>member
-1 MTTDL
+1 MRLSYFFSIMTAL
-6 TMELS
+6 T
-11 NFLSMVVLTVA
+11 VLTTA
-22 AAMPAQAQITINE
+22 PAKSQITINE
-35 VMASNGSTNTDP
+35 VLASNGSINTDP

-65 VSLGGW
+65 VNLSGW
-71 SITDNLGKPQKYIL
+71 SLTDNLNKPQKYIL
-85 PEVSVKAGGYLLIWC
+85 PNGTSIKAGSYLLIWC
-100 DDNGTGLHASF
+100 DDKGTGLHAGF

-121 LFDADGNMV
+121 LFDANGEMV
-130 DSMSFGPQ
+130 DTISFGPQ

-146 SIDNSQLTVFFMT
+146 SIDNIGTNLFFMS

-187 AGSVTVTITNDQGG
+187 AGSVTVTVTNDQGG

-207 DGSEPTQGSSVYS
+207 DGSEPTRKSSVYS
-220 APLTFTKTT
+220 TPLTFTKTT
-229 VLRARILEDGKMP
+229 VLRVRILEDGKMP
-242 GIIKTMT
+242 GLTKTMT

-257 GHSLPVISLATD
+257 GHSLPVVSLATESD
-269 SINFWDTERG
+269 NFWDSEHG
-279 IYGYTNSHNEKADF
+279 IYGYTNAKKEKADF
-293 EIPANIE
+293 EIPVNIE

-309 AAFNDAVGVKIN
+309 AAFNEAVGVKIN
-321 GLYAWQIPQKMLG
+321 GLYAWQLPQKMLG
-334 IYFKKKYGE
+334 VYFRKKYGE
-343 SKLSYQLFHDD
+343 GKLSYQLFHDD
-354 ERTKFDD
+354 ERTTFDD

-427 GLEAGTFDMIE
+427 DLEAGTFDMIE
-438 GDQNVE
+438 GDQNIE
-444 AGDWEEW
+444 AGDMEEW
-451 NHYKELW
+451 KHYKELW

-470 LTAIMDVENYTDF
+470 LAAIMDVENYTDF
-483 MVAQIW
+483 MVAQIY
-489 SHNTSVNHNPMAWK
+489 SHNTSVDHNPMAWK
-503 PKDGGQWRWIF
+503 PKGGGEWRWIF

-519 GFNSYADD
+519 GFNKYADD
-527 YTDWYAGKTNM
+527 FADWYAKKTNM

-544 KNDGY
+544 KNEGY
-549 RRYFCKRAADLLFTA
+549 RRYFCKRTADLLFTA

-577 AQDIEPLMEQ
+577 AKDIEPLMEQ
-587 QVQRWLGTRSSYSGN
+587 QVQRWLGTSSSYSGN

-620 CNGRPIVLLWDM
+620 CNGRPIMLLWDLH
-632 YENYGSGV
+632 ENYGTGA
-640 PALLT
+640 PAMLT
-645 LTGKSGFKFNGLSI
+645 LTGKSGFNFNGLSI

-664 CGSYPTD
+664 SGSYPTG
-671 MEIILTAGQRVGY
+671 MEITLTAGERVGY

-697 ISTGSQWK
+697 ISTGNQWK

-710 TSPSSWYAAS
+710 TSPTAWYAAS
-720 FDDSEWK
+720 FDDSGWK
-727 TGASPL
+727 AGASPL
-733 GYDTDNK
+733 GYATDSR
-740 MTDLIKTTVN
+740 MTNLIKTTVN

-763 RRKFTVDDDPASYLQ
+763 RQKFTINDDPSSYLQ
-778 IKLRLLRD
+778 IKLRLMRD
-786 DGAVVWLN
+786 DGAVVWIN

-806 FESSPLADNYAIP
+806 FDTSPLADNYAVP
-819 KRAAIRYLTYDIDPS
+819 NHAAIKYLTYDIDPS
-834 WLCQGENTI
+834 CLHQGENII
-843 AVEIH
+843 AVEVH
-848 QNAKNSSDII
+848 QTSKTSSDII
-858 MDVELLAVLNQ
+858 MDVELLAILDQ
-869 TASNNRLSEQTNPTI
+869 TASQNRLSGQTSPTI
-884 KFSIDSDMAAEA
+884 KLSIDSDIAVEA
-896 MYEPSGLN
+896 MYEPDGLN

-910 FSDMTLLKSKS
+910 FTDMTLLKSKS
-921 PYYTAADVTVVKG
+921 PYYTASDVTVVKS
-934 ARLTIEPGVEI
+934 ACLTIEPGVEI

-956 GGLTAQGTRSDSIR
+956 GGITAQGTSSDSIR
-970 FVLNPQYAGQSWGA
+970 FVLNPQYAGQAWGA
-984 LCLINSDSR
+984 LCFINSDSR
-993 STLSYATMVDASQGP
+993 STLSYATFTDACQGP
-1008 RPYNCVAAIS
+1008 RMYNCVAAIS
-1018 AYNCQ
+1018 AYNCP

-1046 VTLTNSVIH
+1046 VTLTNSIIH

-1067 GKGRVEHCTFIGND
+1067 GSGRVEHCTFIGND
-1081 KVDTD
+1081 QVDTD
-1086 AIDYD
+1086 AIDFD

-1119 AIDVIIDSLMAYNIT
+1119 AIGVIIDSLMAYNIT

-1145 VKVTN
+1145 VKVSN

-1187 VEGRLGGNAVVSE
+1187 VEGRLGGNAIVTE

-1213 DDKSSILFS
+1213 DDRSSIRFS
-1222 RSLSDGD
+1222 GSLSDGD
-1229 TLSIGNLYG
+1229 TLSVGNLYG
-1238 DPGFTSATEFLLTPA
+1238 NPQFASATEFNLTLA
-1253 DLKIGSSYMPEIPQ
+1253 DLKIGSSYMPETPQ
-1267 MEPLISEICY
+1267 MEPVITEICY
-1277 HPILDSESE
+1277 HPMLDSESE
-1286 FIRIYNPADAPF
+1286 FIRIYNPTDAPF
-1298 DISGYVLSQAFDFVF
+1298 DLSGYALSQAFDFTF
-1313 PDGSIIPAH
+1313 PEGSIIPAR

-1356 SVRLSNAAGIVV
+1356 SIRLSNAAGIVV
-1368 DQVSYMSVDPWPVSQ
+1368 DQVSYMSVDPWPVSE

-1388 ILLLRDLNADNHIAA
+1388 ILLLRDLNADNHLAA
-1403 NWTLKMYPDDVEL
+1403 NWTLKQYPDNVKL
-1416 IPATPD
+1416 IPAAPD
-1422 SDILYD
+1422 MDIIYD
-1428 LSGRPIERQP
+1428 MSGRPIEGQP
-1438 RGIVIINGKLY
+1438 RGIVIINGRLY

>member
-1 MTTDL
+1 MFMKRSYYFSVIL
-6 TMELS
+6 
-11 NFLSMVVLTVA
+11 VLT
-22 AAMPAQAQITINE
+22 AMTSMPMQAQVTINE
-35 VMASNGSTNTDP
+35 VLASNGSVNTDP

-65 VSLGGW
+65 VNLGGW
-71 SITDNLGKPQKYIL
+71 SVTDNLDKPQKHIF
-85 PEVSVKAGGYLLIWC
+85 PDGITIKAGGYLLIWC
-100 DDNGTGLHASF
+100 DDLGTGLHAGF

-121 LFDADGNMV
+121 LFDASGNMV

-138 YGDISFGR
+138 YGDISYGR
-146 SIDNSQLTVFFMT
+146 SRDNAGMDVFFMT
-159 PTPGAANT
+159 PTPGTANT
-167 TQGYTGR
+167 TPGYTGR

-201 VVYYTT
+201 KVYYTT
-207 DGSEPTQGSSVYS
+207 DGSEPTEQSSVYS
-220 APLTFTKTT
+220 APLTFTTTT
-229 VLRARILEDGKMP
+229 VLRARILEAGKMP
-242 GIIKTMT
+242 GQTKTMT

-257 GHSLPVISLATD
+257 GHSLPVVSLATE
-269 SINFWDTERG
+269 SSNFWDSEHG
-279 IYGYTNSHNEKADF
+279 IYGYTDKYNEKADF
-293 EIPANIE
+293 EVPVNIE

-309 AAFNDAVGVKIN
+309 AAFNEPAGVKIN
-321 GLYAWQIPQKMLG
+321 GLYAWQLPQKMLG
-334 IYFKKKYGE
+334 VYFKKKYGE
-343 SKLSYQLFHDD
+343 SKLSYQLFYDD
-354 ERTKFDD
+354 ERTTFDD

-405 GEFLGIHNIREK
+405 GEYLGIHNIREK

-427 GLEAGTFDMIE
+427 GLKPGTFDMIE

-458 QKDLSVQANYDA
+458 QKDLSVQSNYDA
-470 LTAIMDVENYTDF
+470 LAAIMDVENFTDF
-483 MVAQIW
+483 IMAQIY

-503 PKDGGQWRWIF
+503 PKGSGQWRWIF

-519 GFNSYADD
+519 GFNKYADD
-527 YTDWYAGKTNM
+527 FADWYANKANM

-544 KNDGY
+544 KNEGY
-549 RRYFCKRAADLLFTA
+549 RKYFCKRAADLLFTA

-577 AQDIEPLMEQ
+577 SKDIEPLMEQ
-587 QVQRWLGTRSSYSGN
+587 QVQRWYGTSSSYSGA

-620 CNGRPIVLLWDM
+620 CNGRPIMLLWDM
-632 YENYGSGV
+632 YENYGIGQ
-640 PALLT
+640 PAMLT

-659 DKDKW
+659 NKDKW
-664 CGSYPTD
+664 SGSYPTD
-671 MEIILTAGQRVGY
+671 MEITLTAGQRVGY
-684 TFKGWRENAVKKL
+684 TFKGWRENAVKYL

-705 YLDDG
+705 YLDNG
-710 TSPSSWYAAS
+710 SSPTSWYSAS
-720 FDDSEWK
+720 FDDSSWAS
-727 TGASPL
+727 GASPL

-740 MTDLIKTTVN
+740 MTDLIKTTVD
-750 YGSSNSKYVTTYF
+750 YGSSSSKYVTTYF
-763 RRKFTVDDDPASYLQ
+763 RRKFTVQDDPSSSYLQ

-786 DGAVVWLN
+786 DGAVVWIN

-819 KRAAIRYLTYDIDPS
+819 KRGAIRYLTYDIDPS
-834 WLCQGENTI
+834 CLHKGENTI
-843 AVEIH
+843 AVEVH
-848 QNAKNSSDII
+848 QTSRTSSDII

-869 TASNNRLSEQTNPTI
+869 TASRDRLSGQSSPTI
-884 KFSIDSDMAAEA
+884 KLSIDSDMAIEA
-896 MYEPSGLN
+896 MYEPDGLN

-910 FSDMTLLKSKS
+910 FTDMTLLKSKS
-921 PYYTAADVTVVKG
+921 PYYTAADVTVIKG

-970 FVLNPQYAGQSWGA
+970 FVLNPQYAGQAWGA
-984 LCLINSDSR
+984 VCFINSDSK
-993 STLSYATMVDASQGP
+993 STLSYATMHDAGQGP
-1008 RPYNCVAAIS
+1008 RMYNCVAAIS

-1046 VTLTNSVIH
+1046 VTLTNSLIH

-1067 GKGRVEHCTFIGND
+1067 GTGRVEHCTFIGND
-1081 KVDTD
+1081 QVDTD

-1091 GINGGIIRDVVAHHF
+1091 GVNGGIIRDVVAHHF
-1106 LGDNS
+1106 LGGNS

-1119 AIDVIIDSLMAYNIT
+1119 ALNVVIDSLLAYNIT

-1145 VKVTN
+1145 VKVSN

-1155 TNMGIAVK
+1155 TDMGVAVK

-1187 VEGRLGGNAVVSE
+1187 VDGRLGGNAVVTE
-1200 CILSNSYDQTYQC
+1200 CILSNSYDRTYLC
-1213 DDKSSILFS
+1213 DAKSSIRFS
-1222 RSLSDGD
+1222 GSLSDGD
-1229 TLSIGNLYG
+1229 TLSMGNLYG
-1238 DPGFTSATEFLLTPA
+1238 DPQFISATDYVLTPA
-1253 DLKIGSSYMPEIPQ
+1253 DLKIGSLYLPETPQ
-1267 MEPLISEICY
+1267 KEPVISEICY
-1277 HPILDSESE
+1277 HPKLDSESE
-1286 FIRIYNPADAPF
+1286 FIRIYNPADTPF
-1298 DISGYVLSQAFDFVF
+1298 DISGYILSQAFDFIF
-1313 PDGSIIPAH
+1313 PEGSLIPAH
-1322 GSAYVAANASKFT
+1322 GSAYVAANASKLT
-1335 PIAQGEQVWQWT
+1335 PIANGDQIWQWT

-1368 DQVSYMSVDPWPVSQ
+1368 DQVSYMSVAPWPVSE
-1383 QSGTI
+1383 QSETTV
-1388 ILLLRDLNADNHIAA
+1388 LLLRDLNADNHIAA
-1403 NWTLKMYPDDVEL
+1403 NWTLKQYSADVEL
-1416 IPATPD
+1416 IPAVSGTD
-1422 SDILYD
+1422 MIYDIN
-1428 LSGRPIERQP
+1428 GRAIEGQP
-1438 RGIVIINGKLY
+1438 RGIVIINGRLY

>member
-1 MTTDL
+1 MK
-6 TMELS
+6 LS
-11 NFLSMVVLTVA
+11 YYFSIIAVLTLVSVI
-22 AAMPAQAQITINE
+22 PASSQITINE
-35 VMASNGSTNTDP
+35 VLASNGSINTDP

-53 DWIELYNAGQTD
+53 DWIELYNAGQAD
-65 VSLGGW
+65 VDLDGW
-71 SITDNLGKPQKYIL
+71 SITDNLDKPKKYIL
-85 PEVSVKAGGYLLIWC
+85 PNGISIKAGGYLLIWC
-100 DDNGTGLHASF
+100 DDHGTGLHAGF

-121 LFDADGNMV
+121 LFDAAGNMV
-130 DSMSFGPQ
+130 DSISFGPQ
-138 YGDISFGR
+138 YGDISYGR
-146 SIDNSQLTVFFMT
+146 SIDNTGMNVFFMT

-167 TQGYTGR
+167 APGYTGR

-187 AGSVTVTITNDQGG
+187 AGSVTVTVTNDQGG
-201 VVYYTT
+201 KVYYTT
-207 DGSEPTQGSSVYS
+207 DGSEPTDKSSVYS

-229 VLRARILEDGKMP
+229 VLRARILEAGKMP
-242 GIIKTMT
+242 GLTKTMT
-249 YFLNNEFQ
+249 YFLNNEFK
-257 GHSLPVISLATD
+257 GHSLPVVSLATE
-269 SINFWDTERG
+269 SSNFWDSEHG
-279 IYGYTNSHNEKADF
+279 IYGYTNKYNEKADF
-293 EIPANIE
+293 EIPVNIE

-309 AAFNDAVGVKIN
+309 AAFNEPAGVKIN
-321 GLYAWQIPQKMLG
+321 GLQAWQLPQKMLG
-334 IYFKKKYGE
+334 VYFKKKYGE

-354 ERTKFDD
+354 ERTTFDD

-417 VNEEYVETRY
+417 VNEEYIETRY
-427 GLEAGTFDMIE
+427 GLESGTFDMIE
-438 GDQNVE
+438 GDQNIE
-444 AGDWEEW
+444 AGDMVEW

-458 QKDLSVQANYDA
+458 QKDLSVQANYQA
-470 LTAIMDVENYTDF
+470 LAAIMDVENFTDF
-483 MVAQIW
+483 MVAQIY
-489 SHNTSVNHNPMAWK
+489 SHNISVDHNPMAWK
-503 PKDGGQWRWIF
+503 LKGGGKWQWIF

-519 GFNSYADD
+519 GFNRYADD
-527 YTDWYAGKTNM
+527 FASWYAKKANM

-549 RRYFCKRAADLLFTA
+549 RKYFCKRAADLLFTA

-577 AQDIEPLMEQ
+577 SKDIEPLMEQ
-587 QVQRWLGTRSSYSGN
+587 QVQRWLGTSSSYSGN
-602 ALTSTR
+602 ALTSTM

-620 CNGRPIVLLWDM
+620 CNGRPIMLLWDM
-632 YENYGSGV
+632 YENYGTGA
-640 PALLT
+640 PTMLT
-645 LTGKSGFKFNGLSI
+645 LTGKSGFTFNGLAI

-664 CGSYPTD
+664 SGSYPTG
-671 MEIILTAGQRVGY
+671 MEITLTAGERVGY

-697 ISTGSQWK
+697 ISTGNQWK

-710 TSPSSWYAAS
+710 TSPTAWYTAS
-720 FDDSEWK
+720 FNDSGWK
-727 TGASPL
+727 TGVSPL
-733 GYDTDNK
+733 GYDTEGK
-740 MTDLIKTTVN
+740 ISDLINTTVN
-750 YGSSNSKYVTTYF
+750 YGSSSSKYVTTYF
-763 RRKFTVDDDPASYLQ
+763 RRKFTVEDDPASYLQ

-786 DGAVVWLN
+786 DGAVIWLN

-819 KRAAIRYLTYDIDPS
+819 KNAIRYLTYDIDPS

-848 QNAKNSSDII
+848 QTSRTSSDII
-858 MDVELLAVLNQ
+858 MDVELLAVLGQ
-869 TASNNRLSEQTNPTI
+869 TASQNRLNGKTSPTI
-884 KFSIDSDMAAEA
+884 KLSLDSDLAIEA
-896 MYEPSGLN
+896 MYEPDGLN

-910 FSDMTLLKSKS
+910 STDMTLLKSKS

-970 FVLNPQYAGQSWGA
+970 FVLNPQYTGQVWGA
-984 LCLINSDSR
+984 LCFINSDSK
-993 STLSYATMVDASQGP
+993 STLSYATMRDAAQGP
-1008 RPYNCVAAIS
+1008 RLYNCVAAIS

-1023 QLVLDHLNITDV
+1023 QLLLDHLNITDV

-1046 VTLTNSVIH
+1046 VTLTNSIIH

-1091 GINGGIIRDVVAHHF
+1091 GVNGGIIRDVVAHHF
-1106 LGDNS
+1106 LGSNS

-1119 AIDVIIDSLMAYNIT
+1119 AIGVIIDSLLAYNIT

-1145 VKVTN
+1145 VKVSN

-1163 DSCHADVDK
+1163 DSCHADVNK

-1187 VEGRLGGNAVVSE
+1187 VDGRLGGNAVVTE
-1200 CILSNSYDQTYQC
+1200 CILSNSYDRTYLC
-1213 DDKSSILFS
+1213 DAKSSIRFS
-1222 RSLSDGD
+1222 ASLSDGD
-1229 TLSIGNLYG
+1229 TLSMDNMYG
-1238 DPGFTSATEFLLTPA
+1238 DPLFTSATNYMLTPA
-1253 DLKIGSSYMPEIPQ
+1253 ELTIGSTYLPETPQ
-1267 MEPLISEICY
+1267 CEPVISEICY
-1277 HPILDSESE
+1277 HPMQKSESE
-1286 FIRIYNPADAPF
+1286 YIRIYNPADTPF
-1298 DISGYVLSQAFDFVF
+1298 DISGYKLSQAFDFTF
-1313 PDGSIIPAH
+1313 PERSLIPAH
-1322 GSAYVAANASKFT
+1322 GSAYIAADASKLK
-1335 PIAQGEQVWQWT
+1335 PEGQGDQIWQWT

-1356 SVRLSNAAGIVV
+1356 SIRLSNASGIVV
-1368 DQVSYMSVDPWPVSQ
+1368 DQISYMSVAPWPVSQ
-1383 QSGTI
+1383 QSETTV
-1388 ILLLRDLNADNHIAA
+1388 LLLRNLNADNHLAA
-1403 NWTLKMYPDDVEL
+1403 NWTLKQYPTDMEL
-1416 IPATPD
+1416 IPATPGMD
-1422 SDILYD
+1422 MIYNIN
-1428 LSGRPIERQP
+1428 GRAVQGQP